1 MKLDDLTRLDAS
13 KLTDETAA
21 ELSMALIAA
30 ARQRSGRS
38 CGSCSQCCKTLSID
52 APELKKPMDAWCRHC
67 APKGGC
73 RVYSERPNVCK
84 AFACGWLLN
93 ANIDEAWWPARSK
106 IVIHYHRN
114 GPKIICAFV
123 VDASYPHRW
132 REEPFYSDI
141 KRAALAGLSQRGA
154 GHFITHVEVAERKFL
169 ILPAREIEVGGQAHT
184 IVQTGAQQWDVLVFE
199 TPERAQE
206 IITKANVAI
215 DVIATYPAEQQDAM
229 LFQLNRLLVSKFG
242 ARP

>member
-1 MKLDDLTRLDAS
+1 MKLADLTRLDAS
-13 KLTDETAA
+13 KLTDESAV

-38 CGSCSQCCKTLSID
+38 CGSCSQCCKTLSIN
-52 APELKKPMDAWCRHC
+52 APELTKPMDRWCEFC
-67 APKGGC
+67 KPGKGGC
-73 RVYSERPNVCK
+73 TVYSERPNK
-84 AFACGWLLN
+84 T
-93 ANIDEAWWPARSK
+93 D
-106 IVIHYHRN
+106 
-114 GPKIICAFV
+114 V
-123 VDASYPHRW
+123 VDASTPHRW
-132 REEPFYSDI
+132 REQPYLSGI
-141 KRAALAGLSQRGA
+141 KQAAIAGLSQRGA